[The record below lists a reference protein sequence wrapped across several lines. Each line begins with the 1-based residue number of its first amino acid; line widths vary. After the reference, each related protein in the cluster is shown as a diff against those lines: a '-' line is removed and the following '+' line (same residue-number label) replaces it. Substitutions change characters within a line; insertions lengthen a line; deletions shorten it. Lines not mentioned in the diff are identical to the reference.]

1 MPAGRIPPYR
11 DDADLALRLQAEGGK
26 LAMGQRRVSHPVRPA
41 PWWVSLRLQAGNRD
55 DVLMAALHG
64 RRWQGDDAPGGRRR
78 RHLLTTACGALGL
91 AGLALRRPPV
101 WQAGLAGWA
110 LGTVELALSRIIP
123 GPRTPAEVGAML
135 ATSLA
140 VPPLATWHWLAAR
153 ATRRRL
159 LKKPGPTPE
168 LSASSQLA

>member
-1 MPAGRIPPYR
+1 M
-11 DDADLALRLQAEGGK
+11 ALRLQAEGGK

-78 RHLLTTACGALGL
+78 RHLLTTACGVMGL
-91 AGLALRRPPV
+91 AGMAMRRSPV
-101 WQAGLAGWA
+101 WRAGLAGWA
-110 LGTVELALSRIIP
+110 VGTTELALARIAP
-123 GPRTPAEVGAML
+123 GPRTPAELGAMVL
-135 ATSLA
+135 TSVAL
-140 VPPLATWHWLAAR
+140 PPVASWHWLAAR
-153 ATRRRL
+153 ATRRGV

-168 LSASSQLA
+168 PSASSQLA